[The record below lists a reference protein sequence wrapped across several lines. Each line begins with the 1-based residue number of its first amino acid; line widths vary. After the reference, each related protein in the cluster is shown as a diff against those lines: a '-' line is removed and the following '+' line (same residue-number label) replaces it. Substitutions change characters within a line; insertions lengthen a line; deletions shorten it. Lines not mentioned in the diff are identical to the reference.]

1 MKNVLDY
8 LCSGKGAIP
17 YQIIKTLDSL
27 EMKPENGDFFAHK
40 DFYST
45 LSENNISA
53 DYENVKF
60 FETIET

>member
-53 DYENVKF
+53 LK
-60 FETIET
+60 I